1 MLVGDSGTG
10 KTLSL
15 ACALALCGQE
25 QTGALMKTKAT
36 TDAFILERCSCSTLP
51 FSLDDP
57 QKMEDIGDLLIGIC
71 NGRLTGNLKSGTR
84 RPRSCPMLACNFS
97 VGHVAR

>member
-36 TDAFILERCSCSTLP
+36 TDSTLP

-71 NGRLTGNLKSGTR
+71 NGKLTGNLKSGTR
-84 RPRSCPMLACNFS
+84 RVRSCPLLACNFS
-97 VGHVAR
+97 VGHVAW